1 MTKEEILELFRGL
14 KSKRL
19 FSSDLDR
26 IIAPAKGVKVSM
38 NLSFVSARPALGRQ
52 IDSSYDN
59 GYKAEC
65 SIDGEELEFIVLFK
79 KEDSDFVQS
88 LGPGEDFE
96 IPVQVLTYDALYQKP
111 MLGALLKSNSDPK
124 KPSKVTPE
132 VQSSSENDID
142 ILSEDVLQAGLEAGL
157 SIGLEGGVEGGV
169 EGDPDVDSENPSV
182 STPLPTA
189 FRKSNELQGFRSSED
204 QSLRSNQSTRRS
216 LNFKTNKKTKR
227 KTKTSIQISKRK
239 KKEKLFVVIAWVGMI
254 FYGILSAAVKKGP
267 QHDVGGKHRGLTVG
281 KDGSF
286 SVREGVSKFS
296 GKTERLSNGSV
307 VKYYINHESKASIV
321 SIQVA
326 RSGDLLK
333 IPPRI
338 GGVSIVGIKD
348 RALRFGGRPIAIELP
363 EGLEEIGEYAFYRS
377 RFKKIIIPSTVT
389 KIGKNALGG
398 DLIQEIVMKGPL
410 PSFGEGK
417 IGGVGT
423 TLFYD
428 PKQKGSTQS
437 EVARIGRLVN
447 YIRTIT
453 GSIENESPSPIINVS
468 IDKIDRSSKELI
480 NSAALLI
487 TNGKYGRAHRIL
499 SSALN
504 KLEDPKG
511 LDTKSLKAGY
521 LNQAVGLCYESV
533 NDWMA
538 AYQYFTFANNHF
550 EKLSSSSY
558 AAIKSKINN
567 LLTRLETI
575 GLVVDGKVID
585 PENESTKN
593 QLIQI
598 AKDFSLFENRGG
610 NEYKIYL
617 PDEAEGYSGWV
628 KVLYPDGNTKELSHY
643 LRGWKDG
650 LAYFWYEDGTLH
662 QRRNFY
668 KGNQFGLHQ
677 EWSTGGDLIE
687 DKLYSKGQAQN

>member
-52 IDSSYDN
+52 IDSLYNN

-65 SIDGEELEFIVLFK
+65 SIDGEELEFIVLFR
-79 KEDSDFVQS
+79 KEDSDFVEN

-111 MLGALLKSNSDPK
+111 TLGALLKSNSDPK

-142 ILSEDVLQAGLEAGL
+142 ILSEDVLQAGIETALGV
-157 SIGLEGGVEGGV
+157 GLEGGLEGGV
-169 EGDPDVDSENPSV
+169 EGDPDVDSENSSV

-189 FRKSNELQGFRSSED
+189 FRKSDELQGFRSSED

-216 LNFKTNKKTKR
+216 LNFKTNKKTKGKSR
-227 KTKTSIQISKRK
+227 SSIQIAKDK
-239 KKEKLFVVIAWVGMI
+239 KKKKVFVVISWVAMI
-254 FYGILSAAVKKGP
+254 LGGYLTADKKSP
-267 QHDVGGKHRGLTVG
+267 QRDVGGKHRGLSVN

-296 GKTERLSNGSV
+296 GKTERLSNGSLI
-307 VKYYINHESKASIV
+307 KYYVNHENKARIV

-326 RSGDLLK
+326 RSGSLLK
-333 IPPRI
+333 IPSKLGGDSVI
-338 GGVSIVGIKD
+338 GIRD
-348 RALRFGGRPIAIELP
+348 RALRFGGRSIAIELP
-363 EGLEEIGEYAFYRS
+363 EGLREIGEYAFFRS
-377 RFKKIIIPSTVT
+377 RFKKIIIPSTVST
-389 KIGKNALGG
+389 IGKNALGG
-398 DLIQEIVMKGPL
+398 DLIQEIVMKAPL
-410 PSFGEGK
+410 TSFGEGK

-428 PKQKGSTQS
+428 PEQKGSTQS
-437 EVARIGRLVN
+437 EVIRIRQLVHN
-447 YIRTIT
+447 LRTIN
-453 GSIENESPSPIINVS
+453 GSLANESPSPIINVS

-487 TNGKYGRAHRIL
+487 TNGQYARAHRIL

-550 EKLSSSSY
+550 DKLSSSSY

-585 PENESTKN
+585 PENVSTKN

-610 NEYKIYL
+610 NEDKIYL
-617 PDEAEGYSGWV
+617 PDEVEGYSGWV

-643 LRGWKDG
+643 IRGWKDG
-650 LAYFWYEDGTLH
+650 LAYFWYEDGTLN

>member
-96 IPVQVLTYDALYQKP
+96 IPIQVLTYDALYQKP

-124 KPSKVTPE
+124 KPSEVTPE

-157 SIGLEGGVEGGV
+157 SIGLEGGV

-216 LNFKTNKKTKR
+216 LNFKTNKNTKR

-286 SVREGVSKFS
+286 SVREGASKFS

-410 PSFGEGK
+410 PSFGGGK

-428 PKQKGSTQS
+428 PKQKGWTQS
-437 EVARIGRLVN
+437 EVARIGQLVN

-567 LLTRLETI
+567 HLTRLETI

-650 LAYFWYEDGTLH
+650 FCLLYTSPSPRDL
-662 QRRNFY
+662 
-668 KGNQFGLHQ
+668 
-677 EWSTGGDLIE
+677 STSRMQS
-687 DKLYSKGQAQN
+687 YA